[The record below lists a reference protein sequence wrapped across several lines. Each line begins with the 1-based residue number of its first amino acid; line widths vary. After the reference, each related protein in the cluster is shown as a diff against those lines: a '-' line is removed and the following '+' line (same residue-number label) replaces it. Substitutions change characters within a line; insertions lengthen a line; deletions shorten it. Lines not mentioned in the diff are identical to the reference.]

1 MELSYIHVYTY
12 IGHLCHDSII
22 YEDKFFLHYRRRKA
36 LSIGG
41 WGGGGGQCSG
51 YWMGGGGVQGGKL
64 FAGGKLIGAPAPDQ

>member
-41 WGGGGGQCSG
+41 WGGGGAVFRILD
-51 YWMGGGGVQGGKL
+51 GGGGVQGGKL